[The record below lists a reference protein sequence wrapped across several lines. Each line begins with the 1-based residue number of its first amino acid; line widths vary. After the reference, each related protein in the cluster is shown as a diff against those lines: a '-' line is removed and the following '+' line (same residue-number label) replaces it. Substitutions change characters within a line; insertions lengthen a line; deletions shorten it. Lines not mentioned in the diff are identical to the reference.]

1 MGEKGGDGEGVEL
14 ILHGKSGSS
23 VCAITNLS
31 CS

>member
-1 MGEKGGDGEGVEL
+1 MGEKGGDGVEL